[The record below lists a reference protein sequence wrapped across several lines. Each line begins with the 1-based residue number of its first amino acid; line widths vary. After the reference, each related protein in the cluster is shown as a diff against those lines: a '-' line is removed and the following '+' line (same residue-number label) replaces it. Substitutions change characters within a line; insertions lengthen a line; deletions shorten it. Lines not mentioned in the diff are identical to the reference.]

1 MPPAATRADQSLELT
16 NVSKFFGDLTAL
28 KDVCFQVTPGESV
41 LLFGPNGAGKT
52 TLLRTLAALSHPSEG
67 HVRFGGANLYHDP
80 QTAKAA
86 IGFVSHATFLYGE
99 LTARENLRFTGKLFG
114 LQSGE
119 EKIERALGLFEVKDR
134 GNEPVRQLSRGLQQR
149 VSLARAFLHDPDY
162 VLLDEPFTGL
172 DARAM
177 DNLQII
183 LSRLPEQGKALVF
196 SAHDFGRAAM
206 IARRLVALERGSVR
220 YDGKLSEAPL
230 EALGIVAKDYNRQ

>member
-67 HVRFGGANLYHDP
+67 HVRFGGVNLYHDP

-114 LQSGE
+114 LQSVE
-119 EKIERALGLFEVKDR
+119 EKIERALELFAVKDR

-230 EALGIVAKDYNRQ
+230 EALGIVAKDYSRQ